1 MEAGDMDTE
10 GARQH
15 LEAMLV
21 AVSDFP
27 LLLAGVQ
34 AGLFPPLAEAGDAG
48 LTPAELAAPLGY
60 REDQVRIWA
69 ETLYAIG
76 VLDDAGDGRLRF
88 APGYAALLT
97 PGAPSVSLV
106 PALQRLG
113 GLLRTQQLQLA
124 EDFTAGAERPLTDQV
139 PPMELQ
145 RAMVPALE
153 QQARVRLERIYAH
166 LPAAMAKLGAGA
178 RVLEVGCRLATQ
190 SLVLAEAFPDARF
203 VGIDPAASSI
213 ELGRELVASRGLT
226 DRVQLQ
232 LVSAEAMTFDGE
244 FDLAIMDV
252 VLHEVQ
258 PAVRPAAVAAIHRAL
273 KPGGLLISNDF
284 YYPTDRAGL
293 RAPQHALAV
302 FDQALEL
309 TWGARHLSED
319 GVRRLLLEAG
329 FARCTFQPVEMPG
342 PTPMRPGT
350 PAWYLSTVAERD

>member
-1 MEAGDMDTE
+1 
-10 GARQH
+10 
-15 LEAMLV
+15 MLV
-21 AVSDFP
+21 AVSSFP
-27 LLLAGVQ
+27 LLLAGVR
-34 AGLFPPLAEAGDAG
+34 AGLFPPLAAAGDTG

-97 PGAPSVSLV
+97 PGARSVSLA
-106 PALQRLG
+106 PALQRRG

-124 EDFTAGAERPLTDQV
+124 EDLSAGAERPLTDQV
-139 PPMELQ
+139 PPVELQ
-145 RAMVPALE
+145 RAMVPAME
-153 QQARVRLERIYAH
+153 EQARVRLERIYAH
-166 LPAAMAKLGAGA
+166 IPAAVAALRAGA
-178 RVLEVGCRLATQ
+178 RVLEVGCRLGTQ
-190 SLVLAEAFPDARF
+190 SLVLAAAFPAARF
-203 VGIDPAASSI
+203 VGIDLAAAGS
-213 ELGRELVASRGLT
+213 ELGRELAAARGLA

-232 LVSAEAMTFDGE
+232 LGPAEAMAFDGE
-244 FDLAIMDV
+244 CDLAIMDV
-252 VLHEVQ
+252 VLHELH
-258 PAVRPAAVAAIHRAL
+258 PSVRPAAVRAIHRAL

-284 YYPTDRAGL
+284 YYPNDRAGF

-309 TWGARHLSED
+309 TWGARHLTED
-319 GVRRLLLEAG
+319 ELRALLLEAG
-329 FARCTFQPVEMPG
+329 FARCTFRPVELPG

>member
-1 MEAGDMDTE
+1 MDST

-34 AGLFPPLAEAGDAG
+34 TGLFPPLAEAGDAG
-48 LTPAELAAPLGY
+48 LSPVALAAALGY

-76 VLDDAGDGRLRF
+76 VLDDAGAGRWRF
-88 APGYAALLT
+88 ASGYAALLT
-97 PGAPSVSLV
+97 PGAPNVSLV
-106 PALQRLG
+106 PAVRSR
-113 GLLRTQQLQLA
+113 GLLLDQQLHLG
-124 EDFTAGAERPLTDQV
+124 EDLKSGAERPLTDQT
-139 PPMELQ
+139 PPVELQ

-153 QQARVRLERIYAH
+153 EQARVRLEYIYAH
-166 LPAAMAKLGAGA
+166 IPAAMAKLRAGA
-178 RVLEVGCRLATQ
+178 HVLEVGCRLARQ
-190 SLVLAEAFPDARF
+190 SLLLAEAFPTARF

-213 ELGRELVASRGLT
+213 ELGRELVAARGLA

-232 LVSAEAMTFDGE
+232 LGSAEAMAFDGE
-244 FDLAIMDV
+244 FDLAIMDI
-252 VLHEVQ
+252 VLHEVH
-258 PAVRPAAVAAIHRAL
+258 PAVRPAAVRAIHRAL

-284 YYPTDRAGL
+284 YYPNDRTGF

-309 TWGARHLSED
+309 SWGARHLSED
-319 GVRRLLLEAG
+319 GLRALLQEAG
-329 FARCTFQPVEMPG
+329 FARCTFQPVELPG
-342 PTPMRPGT
+342 PAVMRPGT
-350 PAWYLSTVAERD
+350 PAWFLSTVAERD